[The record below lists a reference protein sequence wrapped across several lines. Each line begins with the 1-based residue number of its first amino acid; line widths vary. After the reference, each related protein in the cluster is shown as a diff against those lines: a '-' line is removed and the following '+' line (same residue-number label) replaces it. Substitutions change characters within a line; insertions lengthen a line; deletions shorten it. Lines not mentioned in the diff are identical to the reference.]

1 MEIFPK
7 VYQPKSESVA
17 MIANHATQMESALKE
32 DMTYPRVNLD
42 NHYHTVYNM
51 NPSANLFQEL
61 STHKI
66 RIGGRHQYPIAT
78 ILFRSYSKHKGMANT
93 SPIIGISHENGQW
106 AMNGPYA
113 GLLEAVARKAK
124 ASPTRAPTQ

>member
-1 MEIFPK
+1 MG
-7 VYQPKSESVA
+7 
-17 MIANHATQMESALKE
+17 SALK
-32 DMTYPRVNLD
+32 DNRSYPRTDLDEYYLTLYNVNLSTD
-42 NHYHTVYNM
+42 
-51 NPSANLFQEL
+51 LFQEL